1 MQRNRSVNEKIFFL
15 KKKASEEIDFQKS
28 PKCSLIVRLSFTW
41 QKHIWAELNRW
52 IKWIYRYPF
61 DSGRDCQIE
70 FGAVYELFP

>member
-1 MQRNRSVNEKIFFL
+1 MQRSRYIFF

-28 PKCSLIVRLSFTW
+28 PKCYRLSFTW

-70 FGAVYELFP
+70 FGAVL

>member
-1 MQRNRSVNEKIFFL
+1 MQRSRSVNEKIFFL
-15 KKKASEEIDFQKS
+15 KKKHQKKLIC